1 MRPVKGATIGMFDGV
16 HCGHRHLL
24 SQLKERCD
32 EALAVTFANH
42 PLGVID
48 NARKPQLISTPHEKE
63 ELLRSV
69 GVTPVMLRFD
79 EELRQLT
86 AEHFIR
92 ILVREH
98 GIERLVL
105 GFNNSIGSD
114 RCSTPQELQRV
125 SEATGV
131 EITRAT
137 ELPGNMKV
145 NSSAIRDLIQNG
157 NIREASRM
165 LGRPYS
171 LQGKV
176 VHGKQLGRTIGFP
189 TANIAVEHPDKLI
202 PGDGVYS
209 AHAVTSDGD
218 TYLAVV
224 NIGHRPTV
232 DNPQSA
238 RTIEAY
244 LDGFSGNLYDSTV
257 TLLFDDRLREEKKFN
272 SIDELRRQISE
283 DVEQA
288 RGSSM

>member
-1 MRPVKGATIGMFDGV
+1 
-16 HCGHRHLL
+16 
-24 SQLKERCD
+24 
-32 EALAVTFANH
+32 
-42 PLGVID
+42 
-48 NARKPQLISTPHEKE
+48 
-63 ELLRSV
+63 
-69 GVTPVMLRFD
+69 
-79 EELRQLT
+79 
-86 AEHFIR
+86 
-92 ILVREH
+92 
-98 GIERLVL
+98 
-105 GFNNSIGSD
+105 
-114 RCSTPQELQRV
+114 
-125 SEATGV
+125 
-131 EITRAT
+131 
-137 ELPGNMKV
+137 
-145 NSSAIRDLIQNG
+145 
-157 NIREASRM
+157 M

-257 TLLFDDRLREEKKFN
+257 TLLFDDRLRGEKKFN